1 MVSQTK
7 DATIARF
14 KLAFTHRFGRRAEFS
29 HNTIESAED
38 GVESIEV
45 SVPIDNID
53 WSEVDPAV
61 KSILQS
67 SGASRYFEIGGAG
80 LGFGFRDVS
89 MYRRG
94 TIL

>member
-1 MVSQTK
+1 MTSQTK

-14 KLAFTHRFGRRAEFS
+14 KQAYTHKFGRRAEFS
-29 HNTIESAED
+29 HITLESAED

-45 SVPIDNID
+45 SVPIDNIE
-53 WSEVDPAV
+53 WTEVDPAI
-61 KSILQS
+61 KSMLQT
-67 SGASRYFEIGGAG
+67 SGASRYFEVGGSG

-89 MYRRG
+89 LYRRG

>member
-1 MVSQTK
+1 MPSQTK

-29 HNTIESAED
+29 HNIPAPGD
-38 GVESIEV
+38 DDVENISV

-53 WSEVDPAV
+53 WSEVEPAV
-61 KSILQS
+61 KSMLKS
-67 SGASRYFEIGGAG
+67 SGASRYFEIGGSG